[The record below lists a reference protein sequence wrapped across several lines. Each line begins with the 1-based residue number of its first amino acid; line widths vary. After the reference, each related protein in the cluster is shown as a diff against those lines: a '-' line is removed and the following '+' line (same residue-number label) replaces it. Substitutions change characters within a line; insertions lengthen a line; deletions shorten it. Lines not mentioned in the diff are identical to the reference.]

1 LYFIEKEEKL
11 MEELA
16 LAGALVVVNGVILLL
31 AMKPPRNGD
40 E

>member
-1 LYFIEKEEKL
+1 